1 MTRRNYQFF
10 EKASSYYGEMMRT
23 KPLYRQMR
31 PIVLPRL
38 GEKVLDIGNGGV
50 NEFISPRTIF
60 YVSLDFSFEMLK
72 GAQRKGMHLVC
83 GDALALPFKS
93 NVFTTVLYSSLLH
106 HLFGTR
112 ARDTIQKVRSALIQA
127 YGCLQKEGNTIVIES
142 CLPRFFEIMEILFF
156 FVLKLAFCLTGQ
168 PEAFLFSVGT
178 LKRLLLESGHG
189 RIENVEVFGRRNP
202 WEWVAPF
209 LGLPYLKVPRGTI
222 PARWM
227 VLEGKKE

>member
-31 PIVLPRL
+31 PIVQPRL
-38 GEKVLDIGNGGV
+38 GKKVLDIGSRGINLL
-50 NEFISPRTIF
+50 SPSVF
-60 YVSLDFSFEMLK
+60 YVGLDFSLEMLK
-72 GAQRKGMHLVC
+72 KAREEGIYLVC
-83 GDALALPFKS
+83 GDALALPFKRDA
-93 NVFTTVLYSSLLH
+93 FDTILYSSLLH
-106 HLFGTR
+106 HLFGDR
-112 ARDTIQKVRSALIQA
+112 VKDTVQGVKIALTQG
-127 YGCLQKEGNTIVIES
+127 YHCLRKGGNTVVIES

-156 FVLKLAFCLTGQ
+156 FFLKLAFSLTGQ

-189 RIENVEVFGRRNP
+189 RIQNVEVFGRRNP
-202 WEWVAPF
+202 WEWVVPF
-209 LGLPYLKVPRGTI
+209 LGLPYLKVPRGMI
-222 PARWM
+222 PARWI